1 MYFMVFRPFD
11 SGTGLVRF
19 HEIVGSNP
27 EFSTSLKVLFLRR
40 LPKGMFSPE
49 IATTTDLVAWVTA
62 TTARVFLV
70 IKLHDP
76 TKRKRLQRRR
86 PTMSFSSD

>member
-62 TTARVFLV
+62 TTALG
-70 IKLHDP
+70 L
-76 TKRKRLQRRR
+76 
-86 PTMSFSSD
+86 SSVN